1 LISSFIDVSLPI
13 GINIFFMVA
22 NIENNEARGF
32 ALGKTNLRLLM
43 IGFLII
49 VIGFI
54 MMIGGNSA
62 NPAVFNKEIFN
73 FQRITLAPIV
83 VMIGFVFEI
92 YAIMK
97 KPGSK

>member
-1 LISSFIDVSLPI
+1 MA
-13 GINIFFMVA
+13 INT
-22 NIENNEARGF
+22 ENKGEQKF
-32 ALGKTNLRLLM
+32 ALGKENLRLLM

-49 VIGFI
+49 LVGFVL
-54 MMIGGNSA
+54 MIGGGSSD
-62 NPAVFNKEIFN
+62 PAVFNKEIFN

-92 YAIMK
+92 FAIMK